1 MAASRLPL
9 NCRSEPPNGLD
20 APKSARKSSLRAL
33 FCAKH
38 LDTPGYGSLAI
49 GNIWMPQVEAPEPLS
64 KLRRHLSLSVQ
75 NIDAMVLF
83 TYFHA
88 PGRDQTMTRKAPL
101 DRAAHKPHQ
110 LLANMHRWKF
120 SVLAAAAVAT
130 AGFYASDASALA
142 LGRITVQ
149 SALGEPL
156 RAEIDLPQIT
166 PAEADS
172 LRATTASPEVFRAQ
186 GMEFTPA
193 VNNLQIQ
200 LQRRADG
207 TAVLRLTSDRP
218 VNEPFLDFVLD
229 ANWGS
234 GRIVRSY
241 TMLLDP
247 PSLRRPSPSVTASP
261 QVSAQAQPAPAVRA
275 PAAPRVTEA
284 PAAAPAPA
292 APRPAAAAAPR
303 PTPVDGVK
311 VQAGD
316 TAGRLANTY
325 RPAGVSLDQML
336 VAMMRANPDAFVQGN
351 VNRLKAGAVLQMPD
365 EAAAQAVPATEA
377 RQTLAAQAR
386 DFNEF
391 RRKLAGAAP
400 STAVAAAERSASGSV
415 QARVEEKKPSTT
427 APDRLTL
434 SKGSVKGQKAA
445 EDQLAKDKQAGETA
459 ARMAELSKNITDLNK
474 LGAASAPAGSAA
486 KPAPAAAGAAS
497 APAGVSVQTPAVPA
511 TPVAPPAPEVPS
523 TPAAAAS
530 APAEPA
536 APAAVDAASEPTPV
550 PAAPASAASAPA
562 ATPPA
567 PVRAPTP
574 PPAPVEEPG
583 FLSGLFDDPLLPLA
597 GGGLLA
603 LLLGYGA
610 YRVVQRRRQGAGV
623 DSSFLESRIQPDSF
637 FGASGGQRVDTANSE
652 MTTGSSMA
660 YSPSQLDAGGDVD
673 PVAEAD
679 VYLAYG
685 RDLQAEEILKE
696 AIRHNPAR
704 VSVHVKL
711 GEIYAKRQDR
721 KALEVVAAD
730 VFKLTQ
736 GEGPDWNRIAELGR
750 ELDPQNRLYQPGGR
764 PGMAEDESPSLP
776 PGGFPSTFTGTGNAA
791 AVATPPNLDLD
802 LDLDLPSDALT
813 DAPPVAATPPS
824 GFAAAAAAAAAAGSA
839 HATEARN
846 GPTTLR
852 PELELPD
859 LPEASAPAPS
869 SSAAM
874 TPPPVASLDFPS
886 ADELTMAPSG
896 PIPLSAAAPDTGPMD
911 FDLGDL
917 SLDLTAPS
925 KPMAAPAAA
934 SPAPASSPLPSLDDG
949 AAAAQDDPLATK
961 LALAEEFNAIGDTD
975 GARTLIEEVV
985 AESSGALKIRA
996 QRMLAELG

>member
-1 MAASRLPL
+1 M
-9 NCRSEPPNGLD
+9 
-20 APKSARKSSLRAL
+20 
-33 FCAKH
+33 
-38 LDTPGYGSLAI
+38 
-49 GNIWMPQVEAPEPLS
+49 
-64 KLRRHLSLSVQ
+64 SVQ

-88 PGRDQTMTRKAPL
+88 PGRDQTMRKKAPL
-101 DRAAHKPHQ
+101 DRAAQKPNQ
-110 LLANMHRWKF
+110 LMANMHRWKF
-120 SVLAAAAVAT
+120 SVLAAAAVASV
-130 AGFYASDASALA
+130 GFYAGDASALA

-166 PAEADS
+166 PAEADT
-172 LRATTASPEVFRAQ
+172 LRATTATPEVFRAQ
-186 GMEFTPA
+186 GMEYTPTI
-193 VNNLQIQ
+193 NNLRIQ
-200 LQRRADG
+200 LQRRPDG
-207 TAVLRLTSDRP
+207 SAVLRLTSDRP
-218 VNEPFLDFVLD
+218 VNDPFLDLVLD

-241 TMLLDP
+241 TMLFDP
-247 PSLRRPSPSVTASP
+247 PALRRAAPSVTASP
-261 QVSAQAQPAPAVRA
+261 QISAPAAQQTPAVRA
-275 PAAPRVTEA
+275 PAAPRASESPA
-284 PAAAPAPA
+284 AAAPATQP
-292 APRPAAAAAPR
+292 APRPAAAPR
-303 PTPVDGVK
+303 ATPTDGVK

-325 RPAGVSLDQML
+325 RPASVSLDQML
-336 VAMMRANPDAFVQGN
+336 VAMMRANPDAFIQGN

-365 EAAAQAVPATEA
+365 EATAQATPAPEA
-377 RQTLAAQAR
+377 RQILAAQAR

-400 STAVAAAERSASGSV
+400 TTAVAAAERSASGTV
-415 QARVEEKKPSTT
+415 QTRVEDKKPATT
-427 APDRLTL
+427 APDKLTL

-445 EDQLAKDKQAGETA
+445 EDQLAKDKQAGEA
-459 ARMAELSKNITDLNK
+459 ATRMAELSKNITDLNK
-474 LGAASAPAGSAA
+474 LGAASATAGSA
-486 KPAPAAAGAAS
+486 APAAAGSAS
-497 APAGVSVQTPAVPA
+497 APAGVAVQAPAVPA
-511 TPVAPPAPEVPS
+511 TPTAPAMPE
-523 TPAAAAS
+523 TPASAPVTAAS
-530 APAEPA
+530 APVAD
-536 APAAVDAASEPTPV
+536 AAVPAEAASEP
-550 PAAPASAASAPA
+550 ASAPAPVASAPA
-562 ATPPA
+562 APVRVPA
-567 PVRAPTP
+567 PA
-574 PPAPVEEPG
+574 PAPVEEPS
-583 FLSGLFDDPLLPLA
+583 FLSGLMDDPILPLA

-610 YRVVQRRRQGAGV
+610 YRVVQRRRQSGGV

-721 KALEVVAAD
+721 KALEAVAGD

-750 ELDPQNRLYQPGGR
+750 DLDPDNRLYQPGGR

-776 PGGFPSTFTGTGNAA
+776 PGGFPSTFTGAGNAA
-791 AVATPPNLDLD
+791 ASAALPPDLDLD
-802 LDLDLPSDALT
+802 LDLDLPDDALT
-813 DAPPVAATPPS
+813 DAPSVAPAPPG
-824 GFAAAAAAAAAAGSA
+824 GFAAAAAAAAAAGGVRR
-839 HATEARN
+839 ATDADE
-846 GPTTLR
+846 PQTLR
-852 PELELPD
+852 PELD
-859 LPEASAPAPS
+859 LPELPSATAPAWGGQDTAPGPVM
-869 SSAAM
+869 A
-874 TPPPVASLDFPS
+874 PPPVANLDFPS
-886 ADELTMAPSG
+886 ADDLSMAPSG
-896 PIPLSAAAPDTGPMD
+896 PIPLAGDAKDSGPME
-911 FDLGDL
+911 FDLGEL
-917 SLDLTAPS
+917 SLDLNAPS
-925 KPMAAPAAA
+925 KPMAAPASKA
-934 SPAPASSPLPSLDDG
+934 PAPAPEFVDDG
-949 AAAAQDDPLATK
+949 SAAAQDDPLATK

-985 AESSGALKIRA
+985 AESSGALKTRA